1 MILITLLYF
10 LQRDGTKNSKEDELP
25 RFEQEQVSQAR
36 RIMKPF
42 VLRRLKSEVM
52 KDLPKKTDVTLLCP
66 LEPSQQEKY
75 NDLIQTFSQQSAQ
88 RVIKWQQLYLPFTVI
103 VLKPPVHIALF
114 IPKFRT
120 RNKFVTYI
128 QVSPFS
134 PSHVCSYVASMNKVM
149 GREVRCKI

>member
-52 KDLPKKTDVTLLCP
+52 KDLPTKTDATLLCP
-66 LEPSQQEKY
+66 LEPSQREKY
-75 NDLIQTFSQQSAQ
+75 NGLIQTFSQQSAQ
-88 RVIKWQQLYLPFTVI
+88 GVIITSNCNNCPCPFI
-103 VLKPPVHIALF
+103 IA
-114 IPKFRT
+114 ISSYH
-120 RNKFVTYI
+120 NK
-128 QVSPFS
+128 
-134 PSHVCSYVASMNKVM
+134 
-149 GREVRCKI
+149 